1 MSEYVYIGHDNEIR
15 LILKQNSV
23 ASDLASVTAMRLVIG
38 TVTVSS
44 TNQVTDT
51 IRWAQSGYATGEVRM
66 KLGDLTTLKPGT
78 YRHCPVVVVDST
90 NVDGIVWGEDGLDI
104 TVYGRRGGGPFIP

>member
-1 MSEYVYIGHDNEIR
+1 MSEIVYIGHDNQIR
-15 LILKQNSV
+15 LILKQSDV
-23 ASDLASVTAMRLVIG
+23 ASDLASVTTIRLVIG

-51 IRWAQSGYATGEVRM
+51 IRWAQAGYATGEVRM
-66 KLGDLTTLKPGT
+66 TLGDLTTLKAGT
-78 YRHCPVVVVDST
+78 YRHCPLVVVDAS
-90 NVDGIVWGEDGLDI
+90 NADGLVWGSDGLDI